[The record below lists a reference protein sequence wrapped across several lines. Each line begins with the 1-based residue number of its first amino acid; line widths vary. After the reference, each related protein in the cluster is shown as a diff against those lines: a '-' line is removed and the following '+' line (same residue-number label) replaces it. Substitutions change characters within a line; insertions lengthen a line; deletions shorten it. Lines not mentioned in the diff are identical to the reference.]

1 MFLPFSVLL
10 KTVKHSF
17 FAESQ
22 INLGLLKP
30 YSAFILSRLSRPY
43 IASLYRRLITA
54 SLATL
59 NCAKQAVS
67 VFVTSFS
74 SKEEFVFQETHSW
87 TGVLQKKT
95 NLYRNKNQAIWNH
108 FTKDLIPSER
118 RLYGSDIANSHIVH
132 ICWHLRKN
140 RPRRQRKHKRL
151 LSMRKMLC
159 RMPCCTTRRHD
170 ATRGNSKPTTRTN

>member
-1 MFLPFSVLL
+1 MFLPFIVLL

-17 FAESQ
+17 FTESQ
-22 INLGLLKP
+22 VNLGLLKP
-30 YSAFILSRLSRPY
+30 CSAFILSRLSRPY
-43 IASLYRRLITA
+43 IAAWLQLNYCFKLRQASGLSIRNQFLFKRRVCFPRNPSLNRSFIRRIYTA
-54 SLATL
+54 IKTKRS
-59 NCAKQAVS
+59 
-67 VFVTSFS
+67 
-74 SKEEFVFQETHSW
+74 ETIYEGSH
-87 TGVLQKKT
+87 T
-95 NLYRNKNQAIWNH
+95 
-108 FTKDLIPSER
+108 FER

>member
-1 MFLPFSVLL
+1 MFLPFIVLL

-17 FAESQ
+17 FTESQ
-22 INLGLLKP
+22 VNLELLKP
-30 YSAFILSRLSRPY
+30 CSAFILSRLSRPY
-43 IASLYRRLITA
+43 IAAWLQLHCCLKLRRASGQRIRNQFLFERRVCFPRNPSLNR
-54 SLATL
+54 
-59 NCAKQAVS
+59 
-67 VFVTSFS
+67 SF
-74 SKEEFVFQETHSW
+74 T
-87 TGVLQKKT
+87 KKT

-118 RLYGSDIANSHIVH
+118 RLYGSNIANSHIVH

-140 RPRRQRKHKRL
+140 RQRRQRKHKRL